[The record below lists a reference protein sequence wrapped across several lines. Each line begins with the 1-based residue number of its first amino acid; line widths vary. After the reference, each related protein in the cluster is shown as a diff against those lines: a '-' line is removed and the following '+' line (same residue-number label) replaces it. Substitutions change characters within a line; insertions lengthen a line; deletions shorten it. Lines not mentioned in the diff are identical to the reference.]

1 MQKKSPDPT
10 KEERSG
16 SLPHPTKPVIAA
28 KLRFAASALSEV
40 ADQFEKGR
48 LPLPPPSDA
57 LEIED
62 ILDRVEEMTAWEAEV
77 KARAQLEAE
86 KGKQWEG
93 WTLSPKRT
101 RRRYINTDA
110 VIKAA
115 KKAKVDPFEH
125 RLMSVS
131 ALEKKLGK
139 ARFDALIA
147 PYVYKPVGELK
158 LVKTKEKTKEDN
170 K

>member
-1 MQKKSPDPT
+1 MPTHDPT
-10 KEERSG
+10 DI
-16 SLPHPTKPVIAA
+16 VA
-28 KLRFAASALSEV
+28 KLRDTASALSEI
-40 ADQFEKGR
+40 ADQLEKGC
-48 LPLPPPSDA
+48 LPLPPPSDT
-57 LEIED
+57 LEMEG
-62 ILDRVEEMTAWEAEV
+62 ILERVDELAAWEAEV

-101 RRRYINTDA
+101 RRRYINTNA

-139 ARFDALIA
+139 AHFEALIA
-147 PYVYKPVGELK
+147 PYVDKPVGELK
-158 LVKTKEKTKEDN
+158 LVKTKKTKED
-170 K
+170 KK

>member
-1 MQKKSPDPT
+1 MPIKDPT
-10 KEERSG
+10 DIVAR
-16 SLPHPTKPVIAA
+16 
-28 KLRFAASALSEV
+28 LRDTASALSDA
-40 ADQFEKGR
+40 ADLLEKGH
-48 LPLPPPSDA
+48 LTLPPPTDA
-57 LEIED
+57 LEIEG
-62 ILDRVEEMTAWEAEV
+62 ILERVDELAAWEAEV
-77 KARAQLEAE
+77 KARAQLQAE

-125 RLMSVS
+125 RLLSVS

-139 ARFDALIA
+139 ARFEALIA
-147 PYVYKPVGELK
+147 PYVDKPVGELK
-158 LVKTKEKTKEDN
+158 LVKSKKTKEDH